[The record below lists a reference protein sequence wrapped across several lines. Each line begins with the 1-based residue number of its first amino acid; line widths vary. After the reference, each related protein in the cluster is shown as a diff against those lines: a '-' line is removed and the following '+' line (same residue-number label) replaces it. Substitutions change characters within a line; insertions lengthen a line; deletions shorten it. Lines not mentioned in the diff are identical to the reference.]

1 MKKPNPAA
9 AWEAASKR
17 AYWDREV
24 PLETWRER
32 VRQGHP
38 SYLPAAVA
46 FLPADQFIR
55 FFGTHRFALN
65 WPAMRAGL
73 PTAMAGKAGMLNLL
87 WSRLV
92 GGGWNLRPFPD
103 YYLMPQERREF
114 LTRVARV
121 PGESISQAAEALHMR
136 YRQAYGHAS
145 RLAGEGKIRIAKTV
159 EGDRRRLK
167 LFPAYG

>member
-1 MKKPNPAA
+1 MKKLNPAEL
-9 AWEAASKR
+9 WETASKR

-24 PLETWRER
+24 PLETWREK

-38 SYLPAAVA
+38 SYLPGAVA

-55 FFGTHRFALN
+55 FYGSHRFALD
-65 WPAMRAGL
+65 WPAMQANL
-73 PTAMAGKAGMLNLL
+73 PTAVAGKAGMLNLL

-92 GGGWNLRPFPD
+92 GGGWNLRPFSD
-103 YYLMPQERREF
+103 YYLMRQERREF

-121 PGESISQAAEALHMR
+121 PGESISQAAEALNMR

-145 RLAGEGKIRIAKTV
+145 RLAGEGKIRVAETI
-159 EGDRRRLK
+159 EGGRRRLK